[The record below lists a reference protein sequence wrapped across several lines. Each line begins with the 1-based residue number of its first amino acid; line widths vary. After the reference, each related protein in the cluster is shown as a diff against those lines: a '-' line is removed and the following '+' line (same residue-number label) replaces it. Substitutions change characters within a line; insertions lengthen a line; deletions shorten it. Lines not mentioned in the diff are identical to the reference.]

1 MGILSRFSDIVSAN
15 INALLDKA
23 EDPSKMID
31 QYLRNAMEDYAEVKK
46 ETAAVM
52 AEERRCKRL
61 VDDANEEI
69 EKYTSLAKKALQAG
83 NEGDARVFLTRK
95 QEAESKLSSIQGAYD
110 QAAANATKMRQ
121 MHDKLQN
128 DIRTLQSRKEAIKA
142 TMAVAKTQ
150 DRINKAND
158 AMSGANGSLAAFG
171 RMEEK
176 AQVMLDQA
184 AAAAELSAGPEDPAE
199 DLMKKYPGGGS
210 VSVDEDLAKM
220 KAEMGL

>member
-1 MGILSRFSDIVSAN
+1 MSILSRFSDIVSAN

-61 VDDANEEI
+61 VDEANESI
-69 EKYTSLAKKALQAG
+69 AKYTTFAKKALQAG
-83 NEGDARVFLTRK
+83 NEGDARVFLARK
-95 QEAESKLSSIQGAYD
+95 QEAESKLASVQSTYD
-110 QAAANATKMRQ
+110 QAAANAAKMRQ

-128 DIRTLQSRKEAIKA
+128 DIRMLQSRKEAIKA

-158 AMSGANGSLAAFG
+158 AMEGANGSLAAFG

-176 AQVMLDQA
+176 AQAMLDQA

-199 DLMKKYPGGGS
+199 DLMKKYQGGGDA
-210 VSVDEDLAKM
+210 SVDDELARM